1 MFFRIVQQRVRQRV
15 QQRVQQHVQQGV
27 QQRVQQGAQQGDPQ
41 QGSPAHLI
49 IVRRV
54 QVIVIVATAIIVQAI
69 AIASHIVSQ
78 SRNLTI
84 AGTGILVRPTGDDL
98 ISHVVLVVT
107 VVLVASRNDAISY
120 PAALQ
125 VSSHSVF
132 LLHTHSIW

>member
-1 MFFRIVQQRVRQRV
+1 
-15 QQRVQQHVQQGV
+15 
-27 QQRVQQGAQQGDPQ
+27 
-41 QGSPAHLI
+41 
-49 IVRRV
+49 
-54 QVIVIVATAIIVQAI
+54 VIVATAIIVQAI
-69 AIASHIVSQ
+69 AIAGHIVSQ

-98 ISHVVLVVT
+98 ISHVVLVVVT

-132 LLHTHSIW
+132 LLHRSHSIW